1 MKGHIRKRGERSW
14 ELKFDLPHSRHS
26 GDRRTAYHTFHG
38 TKRQAQDELA
48 RLISEAKGG
57 RRLEPSKLT
66 LAEYLDQWLDAMS
79 PSVTPQTHEWA
90 EYLVRSHI
98 AKRLGGIPLQELQ
111 PLDIQQFIAE
121 LLESGRCNGKGGL
134 SVRTVRH
141 IVSTLSQAMRQAV
154 DWGMITQN
162 PVSRAKM
169 PKPEHRD
176 VQVLDTAGIVSLL
189 DTAKSTRLYV
199 PILLAVC
206 TGMRRGEL
214 LALRWEDID
223 LDSGVLSVNRSLEQA
238 RGELRFKAPKTKTSQ
253 RRVTLPNLA
262 IEALRRHRVNQLK
275 ERMAL
280 GLGRDDCAL
289 AFTTVTGHPYWPKNF
304 SKAFAKIVKRAG
316 LDCTLHGLRHTH
328 ASQLLRD
335 GVPVQT
341 VSARLGHAN
350 PSITLGVYAHL
361 LPGMEQEAA
370 MRTDEALKKALSE

>member
-1 MKGHIRKRGERSW
+1 MRGHMRKRGERSW
-14 ELKFDLPHSRHS
+14 ELKFDLPRSRHN
-26 GDRRTAYHTFHG
+26 DKRRTAYHSFHG

-48 RLISEAKGG
+48 RLISEAKEG

-66 LAEYLDQWLDAMS
+66 LAEYLDQWLDAMK

-90 EYLVRSHI
+90 EYMVRSHI

-121 LLESGRCNGKGGL
+121 LLESGRCDGRGGL
-134 SVRTVRH
+134 SMRTVRH

-154 DWGMITQN
+154 DWGMIAQN
-162 PVSRAKM
+162 PVSRVKT
-169 PKPEHRD
+169 PKPERRD
-176 VQVLDTAGIVSLL
+176 IQVLDTAGIVSLL
-189 DTAKSTRLYV
+189 DAANSTRLYV

-214 LALRWEDID
+214 LALRWKDID
-223 LDSGVLSVNRSLEQA
+223 LDGGVLSVNRSLEYA

-280 GLGRDDCAL
+280 GLGRDECAL
-289 AFTTVTGHPYWPKNF
+289 AFTTVTGHPYRPKNF
-304 SKAFAKIVKRAG
+304 SKAFATIVKRAG
-316 LDCTLHGLRHTH
+316 LRCTLHALRHTH

-370 MRTDEALKKALSE
+370 ARTEEALKKALSK